1 MYYTY
6 ILISKSGKRTYTGST
21 SNLQR
26 RIIEHNRVRVKSSKH
41 FRPYDLLQVEEFN
54 TQKEAK
60 EKELFYK
67 STIGRRKLRQIIE
80 KWR

>member
-26 RIIEHNRVRVKSSKH
+26 RIIEHNRGKVKSSKH